1 MCGRTTGPCSTLNYM
16 LQVPDGIEELAESQL
31 GIITRQQALRA
42 GLTGAAIRARVD
54 GGRWQRIYFGVF
66 AMFSGE
72 PGRGALLWAAVLRA
86 GPGATLSHQT
96 AAELHGITRKPSELI
111 HVTIPDDRRV
121 YPVPGLVVHLSGRIL
136 AARHPSQTPPRT
148 RIEET
153 VLDLAEAARNF
164 DDALGWVCA
173 ACGGRRTTSYLIRDA
188 MSERQRLRFREGLE
202 MALDD
207 IAAGAHTVLE
217 HRYLGNVERRHGL
230 PRADRQVRVTRGKRH
245 EYRDALYTDYQVAV
259 ETDGQLAHSLESR
272 WSDAHRD
279 NAAAADGTITLRYS
293 WSDVTTRPCYVAA
306 EVAAVLSQRGWPG
319 RARPCGPGCAIPGC
333 AIPGRASRDRASRD
347 RASRD
352 RASRDRASRDRA
364 AGELAGGALAAG
376 SG

>member
-1 MCGRTTGPCSTLNYM
+1 M
-16 LQVPDGIEELAESQL
+16 
-31 GIITRQQALRA
+31 
-42 GLTGAAIRARVD
+42 
-54 GGRWQRIYFGVF
+54 
-66 AMFSGE
+66 
-72 PGRGALLWAAVLRA
+72 
-86 GPGATLSHQT
+86 
-96 AAELHGITRKPSELI
+96 
-111 HVTIPDDRRV
+111 
-121 YPVPGLVVHLSGRIL
+121 PGLVVHLSGRIL

-153 VLDLAEAARNF
+153 VLDLTEAARNF

-173 ACGGRRTTSYLIRDA
+173 ACGGRRTTPYLVREAI
-188 MSERQRLRFREGLE
+188 SERQRLRFREGLE

-230 PRADRQVRVTRGKRH
+230 PRADRQVRVTRGKRS

-259 ETDGQLAHSLESR
+259 ETDGQLAHPLEAR
-272 WSDAHRD
+272 WGDAHRD

-293 WSDVTTRPCYVAA
+293 WSDVTTRPCRVAA

-319 RARPCGPGCAIPGC
+319 RARPCGPGCAITGH
-333 AIPGRASRDRASRD
+333 ASRGRASRGRASRGQP
-347 RASRD
+347 A
-352 RASRDRASRDRA
+352 
-364 AGELAGGALAAG
+364 GALATGALARGALVAG

>member
-1 MCGRTTGPCSTLNYM
+1 MPQFPEILG
-16 LQVPDGIEELAESQL
+16 QLAEAQR
-31 GIITRQQALRA
+31 GVVTRQQALGA
-42 GLTGAAIRARVD
+42 GLTRNAIQARVD
-54 GGRWQRIYFGVF
+54 SGRWHRIYPGVF

-72 PGRGALLWAAVLRA
+72 PGRGAVLWAAVLRA
-86 GPGATLSHQT
+86 GPGATLSYQT
-96 AAELHGITRKPSELI
+96 AAELYGITRKPSELI

-121 YPVPGLVVHLSGRIL
+121 HPVPGLVVHLSGRIL

-153 VLDLAEAARNF
+153 VLDLTEAARNF

-173 ACGGRRTTSYLIRDA
+173 ACGGRRTAPYLVRDA

-230 PRADRQVRVTRGKRH
+230 PRADRQVRVTRGKRS

-259 ETDGQLAHSLESR
+259 ETDGQVAHPPEAR
-272 WSDAHRD
+272 WGDAQRD
-279 NAAAADGTITLRYS
+279 NAAAADGIVTLRYS
-293 WSDVTTRPCYVAA
+293 WSDVTTRPCLVAA
-306 EVAAVLSQRGWPG
+306 EVAAVLSQRGWPW
-319 RARPCGPGCAIPGC
+319 RARPCGPGCAITGC
-333 AIPGRASRDRASRD
+333 ASTGCASTGRASTGRAS
-347 RASRD
+347 
-352 RASRDRASRDRA
+352 
-364 AGELAGGALAAG
+364 
-376 SG
+376 

>member
-1 MCGRTTGPCSTLNYM
+1 MSQFPEILG
-16 LQVPDGIEELAESQL
+16 QLAEDQR
-31 GIITRQQALRA
+31 GVVTRQQALDA
-42 GLTGAAIRARVD
+42 GLTRNAIQARVD
-54 GGRWQRIYFGVF
+54 SGRWQRIYPGVF

-72 PGRGALLWAAVLRA
+72 PGRGAVLWAAVLRA

-96 AAELHGITRKPSELI
+96 AAELYGITRMPSELI

-153 VLDLAEAARNF
+153 VLDLTEAARNF

-173 ACGGRRTTSYLIRDA
+173 ACGGRRTTPYLVRDA

-202 MALDD
+202 IALDD

-230 PRADRQVRVTRGKRH
+230 PRADRQVRVKRGKRS
-245 EYRDALYTDYQVAV
+245 EYRDALYADYQVAV
-259 ETDGQLAHSLESR
+259 ETDGQLAHSPEAR
-272 WSDAHRD
+272 WGDTHRD
-279 NAAAADGTITLRYS
+279 NAAAADGIITLRYS
-293 WSDVTTRPCYVAA
+293 WSDVTTRPCRVAA

-319 RARPCGPGCAIPGC
+319 RARPCGPGCAIPGQ
-333 AIPGRASRDRASRD
+333 ASRGRAS
-347 RASRD
+347 
-352 RASRDRASRDRA
+352 
-364 AGELAGGALAAG
+364 
-376 SG
+376 